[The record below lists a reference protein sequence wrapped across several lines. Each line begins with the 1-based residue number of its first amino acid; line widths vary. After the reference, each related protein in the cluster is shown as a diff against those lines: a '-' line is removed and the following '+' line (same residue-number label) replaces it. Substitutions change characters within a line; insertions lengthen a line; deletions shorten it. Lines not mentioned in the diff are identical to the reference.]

1 MNTSNTKR
9 NMLIGTVACVLSL
22 AGAAS
27 VAQELKV
34 TLSFDEQPAVEAAVA
49 HDAKALEII
58 DTYIEKI
65 GGEEMIKSIVSTKM
79 TGTLEVPMAG
89 LAGSMTMMSKV
100 PGMVSMVMDIPG
112 FGKSESGFDGTV
124 GWSSDP
130 MGGPRIMTDE
140 ETKALKEQADP
151 TIAMKYRERYPT
163 IEYAGESNFEGK
175 KAHKIRLVDADG
187 EEQYEFFDIAS
198 SFMVGQEGVQ
208 STPMGDINMITV
220 MSDYKEFGGMQMP
233 TKITQKIGPQ
243 EVIITIK
250 TAEMNTVED
259 GAFELPAAIKAL
271 VEAQD
276 DG

>member
-1 MNTSNTKR
+1 MNTNNKR
-9 NMLIGTVACVLSL
+9 IITAAACLFAFSGVASAATTL
-22 AGAAS
+22 AEPATQTAA
-27 VAQELKV
+27 
-34 TLSFDEQPAVEAAVA
+34 EAAPVA

-89 LAGSMTMMSKV
+89 LSGSMTMMSKV

-130 MGGPRIMTDE
+130 MGGPRLMTDE

-259 GAFELPAAIKAL
+259 GAFELPAAIQAL
-271 VEAQD
+271 VKAQD